1 MAGAE
6 TVTLDCEDLRILQVV
21 LSLDV
26 GGTEKLVIEMTR
38 ALREQAKVAVCC
50 LDNSGAWATQLTDLG
65 IQVAALHRRPGF
77 HPALAGQVASLAR
90 RIRANV
96 LHCHHYSPFVYG
108 VLGKLRRPG
117 MRIVYTEH
125 GRLSDAP
132 PSLKRRAANVVLGR
146 LPGSF
151 FAVSHDLRLHMIQS
165 GFPSHRVGVIHNGIA
180 LGTRPT
186 PEERVAA
193 RRQLQ
198 LQGKDLVV
206 GTIAR
211 LDPVKDLE
219 TLVRAF
225 REIAG
230 SNPMTRLVIIGDG
243 PERGMLEQV
252 VSECDLQSAVT
263 FTGQRNDA
271 RALLPALDVYANSSI
286 TEGISVTILEAMAA
300 CLPVV
305 ASRVGGNA
313 EVVAEEQTG
322 LLTAARDPRSLAAS
336 LRTLLN
342 DDRRRASLGAAG
354 RKRVEFS
361 FSLETMVTSYLECY
375 RRRL

>member
-1 MAGAE
+1 M
-6 TVTLDCEDLRILQVV
+6 TLGLHDRRILQVV
-21 LSLDV
+21 LSLGV
-26 GGTEKLVIEMTR
+26 GGTEKLVIELTR
-38 ALREQAKVAVCC
+38 ALREHAEVAVCC
-50 LDNSGAWATQLTDLG
+50 LDDAGAWATQLTDLG
-65 IQVAALHRRPGF
+65 IQVSALDRRPGF
-77 HPALAGQVASLAR
+77 HPSLGGKVASLAR
-90 RIRANV
+90 RFRANV
-96 LHCHHYSPFVYG
+96 VHCHHYSPFVYG
-108 VLGKLRRPG
+108 MLGKLRRPG
-117 MRIVYTEH
+117 LRLVYTEH

-132 PSLKRRAANVVLGR
+132 PSLKRRAANLVLGR

-165 GFPSHRVGVIHNGIA
+165 GFPDHRVGVIHNGIA

-193 RRQLQ
+193 RRQLR
-198 LQGKDLVV
+198 LEGEEIVV

-211 LDPVKDLE
+211 LDPVKDLG

-243 PERGMLEQV
+243 PERGRLEQV
-252 VSECDLQSAVT
+252 VGECDLHSSVT
-263 FTGQRNDA
+263 FTGHRNDA
-271 RALLPALDVYANSSI
+271 RALLPALDIYANSSV

-313 EVVAEEQTG
+313 EVVAEGQTG
-322 LLTAARDPRSLAAS
+322 LLTPARDPRSLAATLHPL
-336 LRTLLN
+336 LR
-342 DDRRRASLGAAG
+342 DDRRRVSLGAAG
-354 RKRVEFS
+354 RKRVESS
-361 FSLETMVTSYLECY
+361 FSLETMVARYWDCY
-375 RRRL
+375 KRRS